1 MFVTEIK
8 IMKRKNLGNYEHKEA
23 TISVALK
30 EGDSV
35 EESVGVAENLVESIL
50 NGERPAVKAPKTSEK
65 TADVPPPIPQDAGKE
80 AEKPKAKTSK
90 AKASAAQAP
99 SDEDLK
105 EKLRDLTK
113 KLKDRAAVNDLIT
126 QACGEVKAVADM
138 TDKEKISLMKFVEKA
153 L

>member
-65 TADVPPPIPQDAGKE
+65 TADAGKE